1 MSELGKV
8 LKLARAKKQEAL
20 KKAEQ
25 EAKKKEAMLSE
36 PMTAM
41 QNLAAAIKKGKE
53 QKKAREEAERLKK
66 EQEEK
71 RIIEEIQKD
80 KSKNGRNDIN

>member
-41 QNLAAAIKKGKE
+41 
-53 QKKAREEAERLKK
+53 
-66 EQEEK
+66 
-71 RIIEEIQKD
+71 
-80 KSKNGRNDIN
+80 